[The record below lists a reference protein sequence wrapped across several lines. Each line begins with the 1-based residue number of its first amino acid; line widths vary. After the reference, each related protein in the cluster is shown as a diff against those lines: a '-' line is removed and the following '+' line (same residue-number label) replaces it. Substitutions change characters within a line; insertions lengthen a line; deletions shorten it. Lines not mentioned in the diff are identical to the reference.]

1 VMTAALALQAA
12 NKSGNAN
19 AIKLAMNQLEAAMR
33 GEVAAPT
40 SEVVSAELAP
50 TEQAQP
56 SEPPV
61 AEAASSEPSSS
72 EVAAQPPSEPAPPK
86 TAPAKPVLAVRGD
99 DRPGMK
105 KSEPEAPRGRPG
117 DRFSQGRDAR
127 GPKRPDRAYESGR
140 PPVALPRLG
149 DAAFRAQRDALD
161 QAQAA
166 LRQLAALAHGESL
179 TQMLRAWEQRSAEQ
193 MPSVQELGSRV
204 SPAVRTLWLQAI
216 AAEPKLA
223 AGSADLNTAML
234 RLEMASEVPTPAA
247 DLDARRAL
255 QLQLLTRRND
265 PSPIQTWGHD
275 AARMLSGP
283 WDEAL
288 ARRLQAALKVL
299 LRK

>member
-1 VMTAALALQAA
+1 
-12 NKSGNAN
+12 
-19 AIKLAMNQLEAAMR
+19 
-33 GEVAAPT
+33 
-40 SEVVSAELAP
+40 
-50 TEQAQP
+50 
-56 SEPPV
+56 
-61 AEAASSEPSSS
+61 
-72 EVAAQPPSEPAPPK
+72 
-86 TAPAKPVLAVRGD
+86 
-99 DRPGMK
+99 MK
-105 KSEPEAPRGRPG
+105 KAEPEAPRGRPG

-234 RLEMASEVPTPAA
+234 RLEMASEVPTPAS

-265 PSPIQTWGHD
+265 PSPIQTWGQD